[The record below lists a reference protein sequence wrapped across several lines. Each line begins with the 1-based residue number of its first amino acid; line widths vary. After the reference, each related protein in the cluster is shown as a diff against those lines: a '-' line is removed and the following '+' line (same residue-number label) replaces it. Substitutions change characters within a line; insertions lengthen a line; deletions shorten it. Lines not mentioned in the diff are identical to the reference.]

1 MSHWGTVMNRRNFL
15 KSCVLAGVGAPFLLD
30 QLSAI
35 AAAADKKVLRIGY
48 AAPVQT
54 LDPIKTVFAPDIIS
68 QGMMYAR
75 LMKANADQS
84 EVGPGLAESWTI
96 SEDGRTYAFTLREG
110 LKFSDGSP
118 LTADD
123 VAFSFQRMR
132 FQKDTVYAAPF
143 QPLTKVEAVDDRT
156 VKFELDRPFPPFLK
170 LCEIWNTGIVSKKTV
185 TAMGDEAFALA
196 PTVTSGPFKF
206 VEWKTG
212 DRVIMARNEHYYRQG
227 LPHLEGIEFIFVP
240 DVNTGVSMVQAG
252 ELDVSMGVPF
262 GRMKELEAAGVTIV
276 SEPSSAT
283 YDMLINH
290 AKPPFDN
297 LAFRQ
302 AISFGIDRQQ
312 INDAV
317 TAGFGTAAASIF
329 SPKLAFFDTE
339 MKVIVRDVEKARAL
353 LAQSGVADASFTLLT
368 NAGATDED
376 KTAVLI
382 QAQLAEIGITVTVNA
397 IDPGQAWTQLVAGDY
412 QAQLNWWYNETT
424 DPDNAVRWCV
434 WGAGANKS
442 YYTRYNNDEVNG
454 LIDKAAGEAD
464 QAKRAAMYSRIQR
477 ICVDEVAQVALY
489 HPSWTSARSAAVAGL
504 VFDLG
509 SQYAS
514 IDEADLKA

>member
-1 MSHWGTVMNRRNFL
+1 MDRRSFITSALATALGGPLAFDTLVSAAHAAGT
-15 KSCVLAGVGAPFLLD
+15 
-30 QLSAI
+30 
-35 AAAADKKVLRIGY
+35 KVLRIGY

-54 LDPIKTVFAPDIIS
+54 LDPIKTVFGPDIIS
-68 QGMMYAR
+68 QGMMFAR

-84 EVGPGLAESWTI
+84 DIGPGLAESWTI
-96 SEDGRTYAFTLREG
+96 SDDGKTYTFKLRAG

-118 LTADD
+118 LTAED
-123 VAFSFQRMR
+123 VAFSFNRMR

-143 QPLTKVEAVDDRT
+143 QPLQTITAVDDLT
-156 VKFELDRPFPPFLK
+156 VTFGLDRKFPPFLK
-170 LCEIWNTGIVSKKTV
+170 LCEIWNTGIVSKANV
-185 TAMGDEAFALA
+185 TALGDDQFALT

-206 VEWKTG
+206 VEWSTG
-212 DRVIMARNEHYYRQG
+212 DRVIMARNENYY
-227 LPHLEGIEFIFVP
+227 LPGQPKLDGIEFIFVA
-240 DVNTGVSMVQAG
+240 DVNTGISMVQAG

-262 GRMKELEAAGVTIV
+262 GRMKELEGAGTIVV

-290 AKPPFDN
+290 EMAPFDN

-302 AISFGIDRQQ
+302 AVSIGIDRQV

-317 TAGFGTAAASIF
+317 TAGYGTAATSIL
-329 SPKLAFFDTE
+329 SPKLAFFDTSLP
-339 MKVIVRDVEKARAL
+339 VIARDVDKAKAL
-353 LAQSGVADASFTLLT
+353 LAQSGVTDPSFTLLT
-368 NAGATDED
+368 NAGTTDED

-382 QAQLAEIGITVTVNA
+382 QAQLAEVGITVTVQS
-397 IDPGQAWTQLVAGDY
+397 IDPGQAWTQLISGEY
-412 QAQLNWWYNETT
+412 QAQLNWWYNETS

-434 WGAGANKS
+434 WGAGDNKS
-442 YYTRYNNDEVNG
+442 YYTRYNNDQVNQ
-454 LIDKAAGEAD
+454 LIDAGAGEQD
-464 QAKRAAMYSRIQR
+464 DTKRAAIYAQIQQ

-489 HPSWTSARSAAVAGL
+489 HPSWTSARSPAVTGL

-514 IDEADLKA
+514 IDEADLTQG

>member
-1 MSHWGTVMNRRNFL
+1 MDRRTFI
-15 KSCVLAGVGAPFLLD
+15 KTFAAAGIAAPFLLER
-30 QLSAI
+30 LTSI

-68 QGMMYAR
+68 QGMMFSR
-75 LMKANADQS
+75 LLKANADQS
-84 EVGPGLAESWTI
+84 EIGPGLAESWTI
-96 SEDGRTYAFTLREG
+96 SDDGMTYTFKLRAG
-110 LKFSDGSP
+110 LKFFDGSP
-118 LTADD
+118 LTAED
-123 VAFSFQRMR
+123 VAFSFNRMR

-143 QPLTKVEAVDDRT
+143 QPLTKIEAVDATT
-156 VKFELDRPFPPFLK
+156 VKFGLDRPFPPFLK
-170 LCEIWNTGIVSKKTV
+170 LCEIWNAGIVSKKTV
-185 TAMGDEAFALA
+185 TEMGDEAFGTKPA
-196 PTVTSGPFKF
+196 VTSGPFKL

-212 DRVIMARNEHYYRQG
+212 DRVIMARNEHYYLSGHPLLDG
-227 LPHLEGIEFIFVP
+227 LEFIFVP

-262 GRMKELEAAGVTIV
+262 GRMKELEAAGVTVV
-276 SEPSSAT
+276 SEASSAT

-290 AKPPFDN
+290 SKAPFDN

-302 AISFGIDRQQ
+302 AVSFGIDRQQ

-317 TAGFGTAAASIF
+317 TAGYGTAASSIF
-329 SPKLAFFDTE
+329 SPKLKFFDE
-339 MKVIVRDVEKARAL
+339 KLKVIARDVDKAKEL
-353 LAQSGVADASFTLLT
+353 LAKSGVSDTSFTLLT

-382 QAQLAEIGITVTVNA
+382 QAQLSEIGITVTINS
-397 IDPGQAWTQLVAGDY
+397 IDPGQAWTQLISGDY

-442 YYTRYNNDEVNG
+442 YYTRYNNDEVNK
-454 LIDKAAGEAD
+454 LIDAAAGEAD
-464 QAKRAAMYSRIQR
+464 DAKRAEMYAKIQQ
-477 ICVDEVAQVALY
+477 ITVDEVAQLALY
-489 HPSWTSARSAAVAGL
+489 HPTWTSARSKAVTGL

-514 IDEADLKA
+514 IDDADLAG